1 MYSSCLAW
9 IFTYLIV
16 KIILSGKK
24 KKAHHILTEK
34 KKVITFSRTGEKIV
48 QDTYMVSEVYF
59 YINSSPST
67 TKVFGD
73 YTYYLPINHQSFGN
87 WRFSPILF
95 CNLQLIARM
104 LCLHTLAGAESI
116 RFFLSPG
123 QPFPVEWVNI
133 WMSGLPLV
141 SAIQL

>member
-1 MYSSCLAW
+1 MFSMDFHISDSKNYSEW
-9 IFTYLIV
+9 
-16 KIILSGKK
+16 KK

-48 QDTYMVSEVYF
+48 QDTYMVSEVCF

-87 WRFSPILF
+87 
-95 CNLQLIARM
+95 
-104 LCLHTLAGAESI
+104 
-116 RFFLSPG
+116 
-123 QPFPVEWVNI
+123 
-133 WMSGLPLV
+133 
-141 SAIQL
+141 